1 MYIFV
6 SAEYWFLDLK
16 NDGSAGPCEA
26 DTEAD
31 VTLASNAQ
39 VMMGMFT
46 GKVSATSAFMKGEL
60 KIKGDIVKAMSL
72 EKVLNQ
78 VRSKL

>member
-1 MYIFV
+1 M
-6 SAEYWFLDLK
+6 DLK
-16 NDGSAGPCEA
+16 SSGFVGTCES

-31 VTLASNAQ
+31 VTLSSGSK
-39 VMMGMFT
+39 VMEDMFS

-60 KIKGDIVKAMSL
+60 EIKGDIVKAMAL
-72 EKVLNQ
+72 EKILNK

>member
-1 MYIFV
+1 M
-6 SAEYWFLDLK
+6 K

-26 DTEAD
+26 DKEAD